1 MSAPGRDAPI
11 LPVNAPPDAP
21 TLVQVDDSDE
31 TYYLNMGPQHP
42 SMHGVLRLLL
52 KLRGERILVCDPVI
66 GYAHRAHEKM
76 AENRT
81 WVQFY
86 PNTSRIDY
94 LSGMIYNIAYCQA
107 MEKVCSIEV
116 PERAVAIRII
126 ACELNRIQ
134 SHLLWF
140 GTYLMDIGGITPFLY
155 CFDDREEILGI
166 LDRISGS
173 RLTYAYGRF
182 GGVTRDVDDV
192 FLAQTTE
199 FIHRLRGR
207 LEMYHRLVEGNV
219 IFRERSEGV
228 GVIDQQ
234 MAHDFGVTG
243 PCLRA
248 CGIKHDVRK
257 AEPYGGYE
265 DYDFEVPTREAGDCL
280 ARYEVRVAEMEQSCS
295 IIEQAINR
303 LPEGAFGP
311 KKFIKKLKPPV
322 GEFYFAVESARGAFG
337 MYILS
342 DGSDVPVKL
351 KLRTPSF
358 ANLSAMPEAL
368 AGTMVADTIAVL
380 GSVDVVMPEI
390 DR

>member
-1 MSAPGRDAPI
+1 MTAPI
-11 LPVNAPPDAP
+11 LPVNAPPQAP
-21 TLVQVDDSDE
+21 TLVQAHEGDDE

-52 KLRGERILVCDPVI
+52 KLRGERILDCDPVI

-76 AENRT
+76 AENRSY
-81 WVQFY
+81 VQFY

-94 LSGMIYNIAYCQA
+94 LSGMIYNMAYCQA

-116 PERAVAIRII
+116 PERAVVIRVI

-134 SHLLWF
+134 SHLLWL
-140 GTYLMDIGGITPFLY
+140 GTYLMDIGAITPFLY

-166 LDRISGS
+166 LDRVTGS

-182 GGVTRDVDDV
+182 GGVTQDVDDV
-192 FLAQTTE
+192 FLEQTTA
-199 FIHRLRGR
+199 FLARLRER
-207 LEMYHRLVEGNV
+207 LSMYAKLVEGNV
-219 IFRERSEGV
+219 IFRMRSDGV
-228 GVIDQQ
+228 GVIDKT
-234 MAHDFGVTG
+234 MALRYGVTG

-248 CGIKHDVRK
+248 SGVAYDVRK

-265 DYDFEVPTREAGDCL
+265 DYDFEVPTRTAGDCL
-280 ARYEVRVAEMEQSCS
+280 ARYEVRVAEMEQSLR
-295 IIEQAINR
+295 IIEQAIAR
-303 LPEGAFGP
+303 IPGGAFQAP
-311 KKFIKKLKPPV
+311 KFIKKLKPPV
-322 GEFYFAVESARGAFG
+322 GEFYFACESARGQFG
-337 MYILS
+337 MYLVS
-342 DGSDVPVKL
+342 DGSDIPVKL

-358 ANLSAMPEAL
+358 ANLSAMSEAL

-380 GSVDVVMPEI
+380 GSIDVVMPEI